1 MGGEGWGASKE
12 EQASIL
18 RQKRADKIVMT
29 TCILVQNVHL
39 CKMCIM
45 KELSR
50 DRICEEKNNHSCFL
64 EGYTTCSQTPLSRI
78 ELIDGKQMI

>member
-12 EQASIL
+12 EQASML

-29 TCILVQNVHL
+29 TCILVQNVYL

-45 KELSR
+45 KE
-50 DRICEEKNNHSCFL
+50 
-64 EGYTTCSQTPLSRI
+64 I
-78 ELIDGKQMI
+78 EFVKKKTITVAF